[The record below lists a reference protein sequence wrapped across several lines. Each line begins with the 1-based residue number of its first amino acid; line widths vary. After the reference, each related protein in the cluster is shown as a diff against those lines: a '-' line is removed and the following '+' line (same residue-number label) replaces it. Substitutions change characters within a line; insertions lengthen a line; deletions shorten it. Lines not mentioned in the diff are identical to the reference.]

1 MKSDSCKRVNK
12 KENRLEYIISQDI
25 GIKINL
31 EDVYRTRTNHYYNI
45 PRQTLQNISDH
56 YDVAVTEKRANE
68 LLANAKLLNR
78 RTGGDVGVTDYISN
92 NNICGQVV
100 KREALEA
107 VSKEEKLKEE
117 EAIKRSIA
125 REEKKNQLKLIMQQS
140 TVEEPLKSYIKR
152 LKSNNLKLVRALSKK
167 ASQCSRLK
175 WCKSLLLETANRYT
189 ISSSRWHRLHPDA
202 CNFYFGYQT
211 WKELKVYLRIF
222 CRNIRSFS
230 TCVSAKLRCDRTSYQ
245 PFEKCL
251 MWLMRNRTGAE
262 LQFIAGI
269 FGIKSI
275 KSVSRYIIE
284 VSPYFSTAGL
294 ELSKLDITDQYL
306 RDETPVTYKSSSLPL
321 IGGLIDAKDFMIE
334 QPRNSGI
341 GRRHSFSD
349 KVHHAAFR
357 SLPLTTKS
365 GLVVDHSY
373 PVLGACSE
381 SNLLKQMGREK
392 QDYCPFD

>member
-1 MKSDSCKRVNK
+1 V
-12 KENRLEYIISQDI
+12 
-25 GIKINL
+25 
-31 EDVYRTRTNHYYNI
+31 TRTNQYYNI
-45 PRQTLQNISDH
+45 PRQTLENIRDH
-56 YDVAVTEKRANE
+56 YDDALVKKTAKE
-68 LLANAKLLNR
+68 LKDTAKLVSR
-78 RTGGDVGVTDYISN
+78 RTSGDVEVTDYISN
-92 NNICGQVV
+92 SNTCGQLV
-100 KREALEA
+100 KREALQALE
-107 VSKEEKLKEE
+107 KEKKLKEE
-117 EAIKRSIA
+117 EAIKKSIA
-125 REEKKNQLKLIMQQS
+125 REKEKNQLKLIMQQS

-152 LKSNNLKLVRALSKK
+152 LKSSSLKLVRALHKK
-167 ASQCSRLK
+167 ASQCNRLK

-189 ISSSRWHRLHPDA
+189 VSSSRWHILHPSA
-202 CNFYFGYQT
+202 CNFYFGYPT

-222 CRNIRSFS
+222 CRNIRNFS

-306 RDETPVTYKSSSLPL
+306 KDETPVTYKSSNLPSV
-321 IGGLIDAKDFMIE
+321 GGLIDAKDFMIE
-334 QPRNSGI
+334 QPRSSGI

-349 KVHHAAFR
+349 KVHHSAFR
-357 SLPLTTKS
+357 SIPLTLKS